1 MGFEPHFLT
10 RIQLAHDEGTG
21 LIKTVSC
28 VWVTDMH
35 QL

>member
-1 MGFEPHFLT
+1 MGFEPHLLT
-10 RIQLAHDEGTG
+10 RIQLAHDEGTS

>member
-10 RIQLAHDEGTG
+10 RIQLAHNEGTS
-21 LIKTVSC
+21 LIKAVGC
-28 VWVTDMH
+28 VWVTDVH